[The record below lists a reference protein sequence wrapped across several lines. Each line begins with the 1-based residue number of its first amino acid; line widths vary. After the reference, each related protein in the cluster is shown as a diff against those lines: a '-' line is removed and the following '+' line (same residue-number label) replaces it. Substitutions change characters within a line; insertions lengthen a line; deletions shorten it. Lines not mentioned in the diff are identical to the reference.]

1 LPHLTSQDEIVTA
14 LIRLAHNVPM
24 TTQPPAVS
32 VREKLGSLL
41 RRLSVATALL
51 ACCLVFAQCSSLS
64 SPSAPTPEPSGSTDS
79 PQVRTITAANLIKP
93 ADLPPPIGGGKV
105 ITYTRNARSLD
116 QLSICQPQP
125 LTALGAAAIKSR
137 SFKSRYEAGNRPFP
151 HSSLDDQPDSYAV
164 VLQFPDPM
172 AAQRA
177 KALYDSWVTSC
188 EAGTDLPAGIRKLSS
203 SFSWTPVAADPAQAE
218 VSEVRYQRDGS
229 SSRYAF
235 FESVGLTVLEDRMMI
250 TVHLFYTDESVYS
263 LNTEEEEG
271 GFAHPQL
278 GLVGAAAKRL
288 SE

>member
-1 LPHLTSQDEIVTA
+1 
-14 LIRLAHNVPM
+14 M
-24 TTQPPAVS
+24 TTKPPAVS
-32 VREKLGSLL
+32 VMEKLGRLL
-41 RRLSVATALL
+41 RRLSVATVLL

-64 SPSAPTPEPSGSTDS
+64 SPSASTPEPSRSTDS

-125 LTALGAAAIKSR
+125 LAALGASAIKSR
-137 SFKSRYEAGNRPFP
+137 SFKSRYAAGNRPFP
-151 HSSLDDQPDSYAV
+151 RSSLDDQPDSYAV
-164 VLQFPDPM
+164 VLQFPDPV

-177 KALYDSWVTSC
+177 KALYDSWMTSC
-188 EAGTDLPAGIRKLSS
+188 EARTDLPAGIRKLSS

-218 VSEVRYQRDGS
+218 VSEVRYQQPGS
-229 SSRYAF
+229 SDRYAVY
-235 FESVGLTVLEDRMMI
+235 ESVGLTVLEDRMMI

-263 LNTEEEEG
+263 LNTDEEEG

-278 GLVGAAAKRL
+278 GLVGAAVKRL